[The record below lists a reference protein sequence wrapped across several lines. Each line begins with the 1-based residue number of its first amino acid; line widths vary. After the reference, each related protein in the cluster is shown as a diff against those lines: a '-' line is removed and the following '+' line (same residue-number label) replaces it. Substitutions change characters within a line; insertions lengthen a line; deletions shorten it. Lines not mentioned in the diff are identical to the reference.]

1 MHVGNVLLSVSVPL
15 SRSYFRNTT
24 KREKLHVTGDSESL
38 DRTFAAL
45 AFFGENWGLDRSLE
59 IAADLNNIAKVS
71 TLKDAVEL
79 LPSPNASAYAD
90 YLCRLG
96 LLCTEEDEPAK
107 IEEAALRCLPQP
119 TASDCSSVWLVCWC
133 CPLLPHSCH
142 PLPCLYCWP
151 L

>member
-1 MHVGNVLLSVSVPL
+1 M
-15 SRSYFRNTT
+15 
-24 KREKLHVTGDSESL
+24 TGDSESL
-38 DRTFAAL
+38 ERAFTAL
-45 AFFGENWGLDRSLE
+45 ACFSEDRGLDRSLE

-107 IEEAALRCLPQP
+107 IEEAALRCVP
-119 TASDCSSVWLVCWC
+119 SRHCHC
-133 CPLLPHSCH
+133 CYIPGQSAGLAQRGHFLA
-142 PLPCLYCWP
+142 LPC
-151 L
+151 

>member
-1 MHVGNVLLSVSVPL
+1 MPRSSKCAQLSSSAQSEPDEVACGCLAVCGVRPL
-15 SRSYFRNTT
+15 RRY
-24 KREKLHVTGDSESL
+24 ELHVTGDSESL
-38 DRTFAAL
+38 DRAFAAL
-45 AFFGENWGLDRSLE
+45 ACFGEDRGLDRSLE

-107 IEEAALRCLPQP
+107 IEEAALRCVPP
-119 TASDCSSVWLVCWC
+119 FP
-133 CPLLPHSCH
+133 PLLPLLLQS
-142 PLPCLYCWP
+142 WP
-151 L
+151 VYSYW